1 MTNLSLLQLFFASP
15 ILILAKH
22 FFGVRDMNN
31 PTLEKLVNRKE
42 RLEARVKLMK
52 YRAMN
57 KERKDDARRKIL
69 VGAYILQQCERDNR
83 LTAFIQELAQFLTRD
98 ADKALFK
105 LPFKS
110 IAPADPAPTQ
120 TRSEAEPCN

>member
-1 MTNLSLLQLFFASP
+1 
-15 ILILAKH
+15 
-22 FFGVRDMNN
+22 MNN

-42 RLEARVKLMK
+42 RLEARVKLIK
-52 YRAMN
+52 YRTMN

-69 VGAYILQQCERDNR
+69 AGAYILQQYERDNR
-83 LTAFIQELAQFLTRD
+83 LTAFIQELNKFLTRD

-110 IAPADPAPTQ
+110 ITPVVPAAIQPHK
-120 TRSEAEPCN
+120 EAEPCN

>member
-1 MTNLSLLQLFFASP
+1 MS
-15 ILILAKH
+15 
-22 FFGVRDMNN
+22 N
-31 PTLEKLVNRKE
+31 PVLEKLINRKE

-57 KERKDDARRKIL
+57 KERKDDTRRKIL
-69 VGAYILQQCERDNR
+69 AGAYILQQCERDNT
-83 LTAFIQELAQFLTRD
+83 LAAFIQELNKFLSRD

-110 IAPADPAPTQ
+110 ITPVVPATQ
-120 TRSEAEPCN
+120 PHKEAAPCN

>member
-1 MTNLSLLQLFFASP
+1 
-15 ILILAKH
+15 
-22 FFGVRDMNN
+22 MNN

-83 LTAFIQELAQFLTRD
+83 LTAFIQELTQFLTRD